1 MTTDCLPHQVRES
14 TGREDGAEATKIGE
28 VPKDTSVR
36 IMETIV
42 LSDGTEKALISKDG
56 VVASAYGWI
65 VTKIPGKAK
74 GEEDQNLLVPATPL
88 PISFDLAVHTAN
100 SLMRVL
106 SGKAGKGTSVIK
118 RRKDGEGLPSAV
130 AGKRPKFG
138 DQDGPTTSRHA
149 VVTEPATLKMVFNCF
164 NAPFAVTSWTGKQH
178 LFEPLREDSTRS
190 EHASAHH
197 GAVRSSPQV
206 RNTHLR
212 NFHSKCRSI
221 CSSSRIARRRLG
233 V

>member
-1 MTTDCLPHQVRES
+1 MTTDCLAHQVRES

-164 NAPFAVTSWTGKQH
+164 NAPFAVTSWTGKEH
-178 LFEPLREDSTRS
+178 LFEKLPLEVSM
-190 EHASAHH
+190 
-197 GAVRSSPQV
+197 QV
-206 RNTHLR
+206 FTTAPYALPHR
-212 NFHSKCRSI
+212 
-221 CSSSRIARRRLG
+221 
-233 V
+233 